1 MARTKRSPVSLT
13 GKVVAVTGGARG
25 IGRATAEA
33 FLDQGAKVAV
43 GDVDVELAE
52 KTAAELGAKP
62 GAEIVGLPLDV
73 TDRGSFATFLDEAE
87 KQLGSLDVVVNNA
100 GIMPTGS
107 FLDETD
113 KVTDSEVDINL
124 RGVLIGSKLAGRK
137 FRDRGQGQIV
147 NIASVAGL
155 VAAPGVATYCAT
167 KYAVV
172 GLGQALFQ
180 ELAPHGVTVTTICP
194 AYVNTQLI
202 AGVTQPWLV
211 RKIGLVEPE
220 DVSAAI
226 VDSVEHER
234 GGQRLVPRTG
244 GAVVNSMR
252 LVPERGRNAVAKLLG
267 VQHVALETDET
278 ARAAYRERT
287 EHLDLDST
295 KKRGAR

>member
-1 MARTKRSPVSLT
+1 MSS
-13 GKVVAVTGGARG
+13 KVIAITGGAQG
-25 IGRATAEA
+25 IGAATAR
-33 FLDQGAKVAV
+33 
-43 GDVDVELAE
+43 ELATKGYSVAIGDIDAE
-52 KTAAELGAKP
+52 LAAKTAALIAADTGASVI
-62 GAEIVGLPLDV
+62 GAALDV
-73 TDRGSFATFLDEAE
+73 TDREAFAAFLDTVEAE
-87 KQLGSLDVVVNNA
+87 LGGLDVLVNNA

-155 VAAPGVATYCAT
+155 VAAPGVATYCST

-180 ELAPHGVTVTTICP
+180 ELAPHGVVVTTICP

-202 AGVTQPWLV
+202 AGVEQPWLV

-244 GAVVNSMR
+244 GAIVNSMR
-252 LVPERGRNAVAKLLG
+252 LVPERGRNMVARLLG
-267 VQHVALETDET
+267 VQHVGLDTDET

-287 EHLDLDST
+287 EHLDLAST
-295 KKRGAR
+295 RKRGDR